1 MLGLPHRT
9 PAIPPSPSAGGL
21 GRTFTSM
28 CFSVT
33 FLGAFANSVEM
44 LQGSAQVGNGSSGR
58 GGFPLPEKTRFVA
71 AFAASFVVEF
81 AAVSP
86 LPSPAVFEC
95 PRGSRALPVVALRQ
109 HLQTIFSISRSRCF
123 PMLRAHL
130 RKAPGVSIVTLLA
143 LQCGA
148 GAGLLFALQISN
160 NRCGRRGREVP
171 RHAAPGRASPLW
183 REPQ

>member
-33 FLGAFANSVEM
+33 FLGAFANSAEM

-58 GGFPLPEKTRFVA
+58 GGFPPPEKTRFVVA
-71 AFAASFVVEF
+71 F

-95 PRGSRALPVVALRQ
+95 PRGSRALPVLALRQ

-123 PMLRAHL
+123 PVLRARL

-183 REPQ
+183 QEPE